1 MPPDMILYGS
11 VSNHLSR
18 TQSTGSSEMDQL
30 RPSQAG
36 MTDEFEEDVGAD
48 EPEAAAVGVSSRQP
62 GDLVELK

>member
-1 MPPDMILYGS
+1 MVLYGG

-30 RPSQAG
+30 RPVQTG
-36 MTDEFEEDVGAD
+36 MTDEFEEDLGGD
-48 EPEAAAVGVSSRQP
+48 EPETAAVGGSTRQP